1 MIKMVKRS
9 IIWPILWIFLIL
21 DCSVKA
27 TLLLQYDN
35 GLFSDNLRKYKLL
48 LILGTVLVNIFT
60 VFISALGSYLV
71 IIFMNNSKKDLDIGK
86 KLIYFIYIL
95 NFTVLNLIYIIYI
108 SLNHSNLGNKYINVL
123 SIIFGI
129 SISLSI
135 YIVFKH
141 YSLYNRILFKYVV
154 VILIINEIT
163 PLYTIIIF

>member
-71 IIFMNNSKKDLDIGK
+71 IIFMNNSK
-86 KLIYFIYIL
+86 
-95 NFTVLNLIYIIYI
+95 
-108 SLNHSNLGNKYINVL
+108 
-123 SIIFGI
+123 
-129 SISLSI
+129 
-135 YIVFKH
+135 
-141 YSLYNRILFKYVV
+141 
-154 VILIINEIT
+154 
-163 PLYTIIIF
+163 